1 MKRAK
6 ATGKAARSGGRGIVN
21 IACLNMAKTD
31 LGVGL
36 GPLTKALQKCYDLH
50 FLPVWGYPVKLYT
63 PKKAKPTD
71 WQLVFLD
78 DTDRAGQLAFHELT
92 KKGQPVSK
100 VFVKSTLEAGESVS
114 RAACHELFEM
124 VIDPLANLWADAADG
139 TQYAYELSD
148 AVEDDSFEV
157 DGIEMS
163 NFLYPAWFEPY
174 KHPKGTKFD
183 HLGRLRKP
191 FTMTKGGYVI
201 IRKNG
206 KVTEEFGS
214 PAKEQRFAEENR
226 RGHRSEYRKGARGLL
241 IERASKRR

>member
-1 MKRAK
+1 M
-6 ATGKAARSGGRGIVN
+6 KAARKTPERGVVS

-36 GPLTKALQKCYDLH
+36 KALTRALQKCYDQH

-63 PKKAKPTD
+63 PKTAKPAD

-78 DTDRAGQLAFHELT
+78 DTDTAGRLAFHELT

-100 VFVKSTLEAGESVS
+100 VYVKSTLEAGESVS

-148 AVEDDSFEV
+148 AVEEDSFEI

-163 NFLYPAWFEPY
+163 NFLYPAWFEPR
-174 KHPKGTKFD
+174 KHPPRTRFD
-183 HLGRLRKP
+183 HLGKLKKP
-191 FTMTKGGYVI
+191 FSMTKGGYVI
-201 IRKNG
+201 VRKNG
-206 KVTEEFGS
+206 KVTEQFGS
-214 PAKEQRFAEENR
+214 PAKAQRFAEENR
-226 RGHRSEYRKGARGLL
+226 RGHRSEYRKGAHGLL
-241 IERASKRR
+241 IERRAKP

>member
-1 MKRAK
+1 MKKTRTAK
-6 ATGKAARSGGRGIVN
+6 TGGRGVVSV
-21 IACLNMAKTD
+21 ACLNMAKTD

-36 GPLTKALQKCYDLH
+36 GPLTRALQKCYDQH

-78 DTDRAGQLAFHELT
+78 DTDTAGRLAFHELT
-92 KKGQPVSK
+92 KQGQPVSK

-148 AVEDDSFEV
+148 AVEEDGFKV
-157 DGIEMS
+157 DGIDMS
-163 NFLYPAWFEPY
+163 NFLYPSWFEPR
-174 KHPKGTKFD
+174 KHPPGTKFD
-183 HLGRLRKP
+183 HLGTLKKP
-191 FTMTKGGYVI
+191 FSMSKGGYVI
-201 IRKNG
+201 VRKNG
-206 KVTEEFGS
+206 KVTEQFGS
-214 PAKEQRFAEENR
+214 HAKAQRFDLENR
-226 RGHRSEYRKGARGLL
+226 RGHRSEYRKGAGGLL
-241 IERASKRR
+241 IERPAKRAKK